1 MAQKRKGADPVY
13 AVEDAAT
20 GLYLKLDGEK
30 PEAVEFNEATTFP
43 GTHDGRID
51 ALKRAGTYE
60 VVRID
65 A

>member
-1 MAQKRKGADPVY
+1 MTTKRKGADPVY
-13 AVEDAAT
+13 VAQEPAT

>member
-1 MAQKRKGADPVY
+1 
-13 AVEDAAT
+13 VEDAAT